1 MEKRQLKEL
10 TCDYPFF
17 IFRISYFLC
26 DNKHMYFQSRA
37 EAGYRLALDL
47 MHYRYEDTVVLC
59 ISEGSVLVGQ
69 QIAASLHAV
78 LTMML
83 VEQIEVPGEGQV
95 FGTVNQSGRFVYNG
109 MFTVG
114 EIEDYFSEF
123 HGYLEDQKRT
133 AVSHINRL
141 LSDGGIIDENVLRGH
156 NVIVVADGLP
166 NGTSLDAVADYMK
179 PIRIKRL
186 VIAAPVASVDAVDRM
201 HILGDEIHVIGVTD
215 NYMGTNHY
223 YENNDIPEHQEI
235 ISIINT
241 IILSWR

>member
-1 MEKRQLKEL
+1 M
-10 TCDYPFF
+10 
-17 IFRISYFLC
+17 LC
-26 DNKHMYFQSRA
+26 
-37 EAGYRLALDL
+37 L
-47 MHYRYEDTVVLC
+47 
-59 ISEGSVLVGQ
+59 SEGAVLVGQ

-78 LTMML
+78 LTVML
-83 VEQIEVPGEGQV
+83 VEEIEVPGEGLI

-123 HGYLEDQKRT
+123 HGYLEDKKRT
-133 AVSHINRL
+133 AVSRINRL
-141 LSDGGIIDENVLRGH
+141 LSDGGIMDENILRGH
-156 NVIVVADGLP
+156 NVIVVADGLS

-186 VIAAPVASVDAVDRM
+186 VIAAPVAAVDAVDRM

-223 YENNDIPEHQEI
+223 YENNEIPDREEL
-235 ISIINT
+235 ISILNN